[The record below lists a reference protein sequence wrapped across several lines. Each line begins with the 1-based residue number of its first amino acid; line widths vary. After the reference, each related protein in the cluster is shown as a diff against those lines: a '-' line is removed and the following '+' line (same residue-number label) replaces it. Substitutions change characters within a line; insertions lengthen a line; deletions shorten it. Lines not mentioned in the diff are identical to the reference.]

1 MGKSIEVAGL
11 QSDALKKLG
20 GPLDCLGARHQVI
33 DQDRLG
39 DDVLHEHPGIE
50 GSEWVLEYGLH
61 VPPVWLQRS
70 RAKPRD
76 RELIQRAREWAGPRL
91 RRFAVVL
98 LSVDRKSTRLN
109 SSHANTS
116 YA

>member
-1 MGKSIEVAGL
+1 MGKSIEVVGP
-11 QSDALKKLG
+11 QSDVLKKLR
-20 GPLDCLGARHQVI
+20 GPLDCLGARHQVV

-70 RAKPRD
+70 RAKPRN
-76 RELIQRAREWAGPRL
+76 RELIQRARQWAGPRL
-91 RRFAVVL
+91 RPVSVWP
-98 LSVDRKSTRLN
+98 LSVAEGAGLCVRLRR
-109 SSHANTS
+109 HGEE
-116 YA
+116 